1 MIKSVVEKSK
11 QGYKRVT
18 INDHAFNQNLVCA
31 AVSTAVTM
39 TVNAFE
45 KLDVH
50 ESVRFELKRGDFEL
64 VVIHHSK
71 LGNLLIENLIFIL
84 SELQRDY
91 PEQITLSAKYNA
103 MEE

>member
-1 MIKSVVEKSK
+1 MIKSVIEKNK
-11 QGYKRVT
+11 QGYARVT
-18 INDHAFNQNLVCA
+18 ISDHAFNQNLVCA

-50 ESVRFELKRGDFEL
+50 ESVRFDLKRGDFKL
-64 VVIHHSK
+64 VVIHQSK

-91 PEQITLSAKYNA
+91 PEDIMLTAVYSK
-103 MEE
+103 ED

>member
-1 MIKSVVEKSK
+1 MIKSIVEKNK
-11 QGYKRVT
+11 QGYTRVI

-45 KLDVH
+45 KLDMKDRVKFKL
-50 ESVRFELKRGDFEL
+50 ERGDFEL
-64 VVIHHSK
+64 DVIVQTK
-71 LGNLLIENLIFIL
+71 VGNLLIENLIFIL

-91 PEQITLSAKYNA
+91 PDDIVLTAKYK
-103 MEE
+103 EK

>member
-11 QGYKRVT
+11 QGYTRVV

-45 KLDVH
+45 KLSVQ
-50 ESVRFELKRGDFEL
+50 ESVRFNLKRGDFEL
-64 VVIHHSK
+64 VVMTHTK
-71 LGNLLIENLIFIL
+71 LGELLIENLLFIL

-91 PEQITLSAKYNA
+91 PEDIELQAKYK
-103 MEE
+103 EK

>member
-1 MIKSVVEKSK
+1 MIKSIVEKNK
-11 QGYKRVT
+11 LGYTRVV

-45 KLDVH
+45 KLDMKDRVKFKL
-50 ESVRFELKRGDFEL
+50 ERGDFEL
-64 VVIHHSK
+64 DVIVQTK
-71 LGNLLIENLIFIL
+71 VGNLLIENLIFIL

-91 PEQITLSAKYNA
+91 PDDIVLTAKYK
-103 MEE
+103 EK

>member
-1 MIKSVVEKSK
+1 MIKSIVEKNK
-11 QGYKRVT
+11 QGYTRVI

-45 KLDVH
+45 KLDMKDRVKFKL
-50 ESVRFELKRGDFEL
+50 ERGDFEL
-64 VVIHHSK
+64 DVIVQTK
-71 LGNLLIENLIFIL
+71 VGNLLIENLIFIL

-91 PEQITLSAKYNA
+91 PNDIVLTAKYK
-103 MEE
+103 EK

>member
-1 MIKSVVEKSK
+1 MIKSIVEKNK
-11 QGYKRVT
+11 QGYTRVV

-45 KLDVH
+45 KLDMKERVKFKL
-50 ESVRFELKRGDFEL
+50 ERGDFEL
-64 VVIHHSK
+64 TVINHSK
-71 LGNLLIENLIFIL
+71 LGDLLIDNLLFIL

-91 PEQITLSAKYNA
+91 PNDIVLTAKYK
-103 MEE
+103 EI

>member
-1 MIKSVVEKSK
+1 LIKSTVEKNNL
-11 QGYKRVT
+11 GYTRVV

-45 KLDVH
+45 KLDMKDRVKFNL
-50 ESVRFELKRGDFEL
+50 SRGDFEL
-64 VVIHHSK
+64 IVLAQTKV
-71 LGNLLIENLIFIL
+71 GNLLIENLVFIL

-91 PEQITLSAKYNA
+91 PNDIVLTAKYK
-103 MEE
+103 EK